1 MQTNERDMSAKGT
14 VLFSASEGYDEDM
27 WDDSALIRE
36 YDRALQSSRLDT
48 WALSFISVV
57 STGMFSKKGVDEM
70 SQREKFP
77 EEKT

>member
-1 MQTNERDMSAKGT
+1 MSAKGT
-14 VLFSASEGYDEDM
+14 VLFSASEGYDEEM

-36 YDRALQSSRLDT
+36 YDRALQSSRQDT
-48 WALSFISVV
+48 TALYISL